1 MECLGVTGET
11 ETGSY
16 GVTMV
21 TMVSRVTGVTGFPE
35 LLSY

>member
-21 TMVSRVTGVTGFPE
+21 SRVTGVTGFPE